1 MTQIVGLAF
10 PVLAG
15 NEGRA
20 RNFAADVKSRK
31 KDFEKSSKRLKIKRH
46 AWFLQQLPASSTII
60 VFFEADD
67 IQKSMADFGQS
78 ADPFD
83 VWLKD
88 GTKAITGMDF
98 NSPRQDPYPEVLFSD
113 GF

>member
-1 MTQIVGLAF
+1 MASFIALSF
-10 PVLAG
+10 PVLTG
-15 NEGRA
+15 NEGKA
-20 RNFAADVKSRK
+20 RDFAAEVKNRK
-31 KDFEKSSKRLKIKRH
+31 KDFEKSSKRLKIKKN
-46 AWFLQQLPASSTII
+46 AWFLQQLAGSSTLI

-67 IQKSMADFGQS
+67 VQKSLSDFGQS
-78 ADPFD
+78 IDPFD

-98 NSPRQDPYPEVLFSD
+98 NRPRQDPYPEILFSD